1 MYNRVMSFFDNLK
14 DIYKKVSEVENTIY
28 SGKQDYLE
36 IYERNLQLEKEIE
49 ERTRELNIANK
60 RMLTLQHIWDM
71 MNASRPLQSVLETIV
86 NSIQGELGYMHC
98 NIIKKIDD
106 ENGTHMIVLAQS
118 NDVSIKRVD
127 ELLKGPLQTR
137 KLVYAEES
145 IYARTAKSKEIELTL
160 DIGGTLKSVVPDVDE
175 KIIDEIAEGSES

>member
-1 MYNRVMSFFDNLK
+1 MSFFDNLK

-86 NSIQGELGYMHC
+86 NSIQGD
-98 NIIKKIDD
+98 I
-106 ENGTHMIVLAQS
+106 S
-118 NDVSIKRVD
+118 PRV
-127 ELLKGPLQTR
+127 
-137 KLVYAEES
+137 A
-145 IYARTAKSKEIELTL
+145 
-160 DIGGTLKSVVPDVDE
+160 
-175 KIIDEIAEGSES
+175 